1 MHPADDGGCG
11 VIRTVQTS
19 DKYENE
25 LIFSGTHSSARVD
38 EQSPTADIVIQPF
51 LGELRARFRDR
62 SSPLRPTSLAVHD
75 TPVPQV
81 GRHYY
86 RVGSSHV
93 KHDRLKEV
101 GKFLQNHLLTSAN
114 TNSLT
119 LLPFLAWER
128 HGRAASG
135 ERGGGT
141 ALSLRAEGGN
151 LQAQPKEL
159 EQRSGQARDETDAQI
174 RAAIFSAN
182 LS

>member
-1 MHPADDGGCG
+1 MKYDSFHICDPPAKPSQARKKPACRITLLIREALLICVTVTVPGERASGRRRDGGCG

-62 SSPLRPTSLAVHD
+62 SSPLRPTSLAVHG
-75 TPVPQV
+75 TPAPQV

-114 TNSLT
+114 TNSS
-119 LLPFLAWER
+119 PF
-128 HGRAASG
+128 SG
-135 ERGGGT
+135 MGK
-141 ALSLRAEGGN
+141 AVW
-151 LQAQPKEL
+151 
-159 EQRSGQARDETDAQI
+159 
-174 RAAIFSAN
+174 
-182 LS
+182 

>member
-1 MHPADDGGCG
+1 MCHCDCARRACIRQTAAGCG
-11 VIRTVQTS
+11 VIRTLPTS

-62 SSPLRPTSLAVHD
+62 SSPLRPTSLAVHG

-114 TNSLT
+114 TNSS
-119 LLPFLAWER
+119 PFS
-128 HGRAASG
+128 GMGKVSG
-135 ERGGGT
+135 EERQLYLCVPRGT
-141 ALSLRAEGGN
+141 
-151 LQAQPKEL
+151 
-159 EQRSGQARDETDAQI
+159 
-174 RAAIFSAN
+174 
-182 LS
+182 